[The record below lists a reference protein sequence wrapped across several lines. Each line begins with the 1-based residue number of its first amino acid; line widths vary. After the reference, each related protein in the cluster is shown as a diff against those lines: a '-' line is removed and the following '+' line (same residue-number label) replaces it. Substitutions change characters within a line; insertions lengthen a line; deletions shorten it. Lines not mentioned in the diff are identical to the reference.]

1 MMSIRLHA
9 ILLAAVLPLALATTA
24 HAQRGY
30 VEGFGGV
37 LIVDDG
43 KLADAEIDPS
53 ALFGGVLG
61 LAIAPGWEVAA
72 AYGYSPITVTILDEE
87 PNEEIDGKIHVYF
100 GAVNYVFPSERA
112 FHFLVT
118 AGLGGLMIDADV
130 EGADSSNDFLV
141 NFGGGLRYAASER
154 IAIQGT
160 VRDHVQFCKAIEE
173 DSDKVSIC
181 PDDDAA
187 LNHIEISGGLLV
199 LF

>member
-1 MMSIRLHA
+1 MQSILCTV
-9 ILLAAVLPLALATTA
+9 VLSVALATTA
-24 HAQRGY
+24 NAQRGY
-30 VEGFGGV
+30 IEGFGGV

-43 KLADAEIDPS
+43 KLADAEIDP
-53 ALFGGVLG
+53 AAMFGGAVG
-61 LAIAPGWEVAA
+61 LVIAPGWEVTG
-72 AYGYSPITVTILDEE
+72 AYGYSPITLTILEEE
-87 PNEEIDGKIHVYF
+87 PNEEIDAKVHLYF

-118 AGLGGLMIDADV
+118 AGLGGIAIDPDV

-154 IAIQGT
+154 IAIQGI
-160 VRDHVQFCKAIEE
+160 VRDNVQFCKAIDE
-173 DSDKVSIC
+173 DAVEISIC

>member
-1 MMSIRLHA
+1 MRLHA

-53 ALFGGVLG
+53 ALFGGVVG
-61 LAIAPGWEVAA
+61 FVVAPGWEVAG
-72 AYGYSPITVTILDEE
+72 AYGYSPITVNFTEDEVDE
-87 PNEEIDGKIHVYF
+87 AIDGSVHVYF
-100 GAVNYVFPSERA
+100 GAVNYVFPSERM

-118 AGLGGLMIDADV
+118 AGLGGLTISPDL
-130 EGADSSNDFLV
+130 EGAESSNDFLV
-141 NFGGGLRYAASER
+141 NFGGGLRYTATER

-160 VRDHVQFCKAIEE
+160 VRDHVQFCKATEE
-173 DSDKVSIC
+173 DSDKISIC

>member
-1 MMSIRLHA
+1 LS
-9 ILLAAVLPLALATTA
+9 VALATTA
-24 HAQRGY
+24 NAQRGY
-30 VEGFGGV
+30 VEGFGGI

-53 ALFGGVLG
+53 GVFGGSVG
-61 LAIAPGWEVAA
+61 FVIAPGWEVAG

-87 PNEEIDGKIHVYF
+87 PNEEIDAKIHLYF

-118 AGLGGLMIDADV
+118 AGLGGIAIDPDV
-130 EGADSSNDFLV
+130 EGVDSSSDFLV

-154 IAIQGT
+154 IAIQGI
-160 VRDHVQFCKAIEE
+160 VRDNVQFCKAIDE
-173 DSDKVSIC
+173 DSNEISIC

-187 LNHIEISGGLLV
+187 LNHIEISGGV
-199 LF
+199 LILF